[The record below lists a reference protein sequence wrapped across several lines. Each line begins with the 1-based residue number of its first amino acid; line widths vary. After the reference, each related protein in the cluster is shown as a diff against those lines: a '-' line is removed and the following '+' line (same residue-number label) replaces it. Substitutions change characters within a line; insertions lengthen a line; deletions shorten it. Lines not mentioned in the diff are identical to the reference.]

1 MSAIN
6 HREER
11 VATMISIVDDD
22 AIVREATLSLVR
34 SHGFTGVTF
43 ASAEEFL
50 HSDCVND
57 TACLIADVQLPGL
70 SGIELQ
76 TRLRAEGSRI
86 PVIMITAYPEA
97 GVRARALDAGAIAF
111 LKKPYDTD
119 SLMDCLDRA
128 LHTPH

>member
-57 TACLIADVQLPGL
+57 TSCLIADVQLPGL

-76 TRLRAEGSRI
+76 IRLRAEGSRI
-86 PVIMITAYPEA
+86 PVIVMTAFPD
-97 GVRARALDAGAIAF
+97 ARIRVQALDAGAVAF
-111 LKKPYDTD
+111 LSKPCDIEA
-119 SLMDCLDRA
+119 LIDCLDRA
-128 LHTPH
+128 LHAHN

>member
-50 HSDCVND
+50 HSDCVNS
-57 TACLIADVQLPGL
+57 TAC
-70 SGIELQ
+70 
-76 TRLRAEGSRI
+76 
-86 PVIMITAYPEA
+86 PEA
-97 GVRARALDAGAIAF
+97 GIRARALDAGAIAF